1 MAKKWLFWFCEGSV
15 CVSGQNQMCRLCGCL
30 KLFLK
35 NAGRQK
41 KIKKHWGG
49 LSVGLLAVPFQYG
62 LYVFGHL
69 SKWFVFVLMFKFWS
83 VYRLWNGRPTIGY
96 NVLQAGTVCGLKQC
110 LQKCLFKDTNVCCF
124 CKNEKTCL
132 PKILQK
138 LLPRPRKLCLLA
150 VRCCLNFWSTV
161 FFLGNLFL
169 SRYHVRMKF

>member
-96 NVLQAGTVCGLKQC
+96 NGSRLCEVADFQH
-110 LQKCLFKDTNVCCF
+110 KCSI
-124 CKNEKTCL
+124 KN
-132 PKILQK
+132 
-138 LLPRPRKLCLLA
+138 
-150 VRCCLNFWSTV
+150 
-161 FFLGNLFL
+161 
-169 SRYHVRMKF
+169 

>member
-96 NVLQAGTVCGLKQC
+96 NVLQ
-110 LQKCLFKDTNVCCF
+110 
-124 CKNEKTCL
+124 L
-132 PKILQK
+132 P
-138 LLPRPRKLCLLA
+138 A
-150 VRCCLNFWSTV
+150 VGDFQHYIPNISLNFIPAQIFNKPVNRQLLVGAVIGSGVCAT
-161 FFLGNLFL
+161 
-169 SRYHVRMKF
+169 

>member
-96 NVLQAGTVCGLKQC
+96 NGFGLCVRAGLH
-110 LQKCLFKDTNVCCF
+110 
-124 CKNEKTCL
+124 
-132 PKILQK
+132 
-138 LLPRPRKLCLLA
+138 
-150 VRCCLNFWSTV
+150 ST
-161 FFLGNLFL
+161 
-169 SRYHVRMKF
+169 KFQFINYVY